1 MGYIIFFAVVIWVLW
16 YFISKQNPKTIVI
29 QKDAAPRN
37 PDSSKQYGE
46 PQVNPNETSIPAP
59 TIKIEVTTN
68 YLSTSSPSSSTYQP
82 NRNDVSA
89 FGASAQQSKSVS
101 SDTVWV
107 PYGRT
112 VQHPGYSIPGGLIY
126 FGSDLQSLNRWSEEP
141 SLIDPRLPIDK
152 AHPDQEGR
160 NMSYWPSYSQIHP
173 ASRAAFLEW
182 LSSGRKDPRAY
193 IGYVFIYFYGL
204 ERRALAD
211 AKDSASARN
220 DLPAIITE
228 VKRLLSIYWENN
240 SFRGYASKFLDA
252 LKVSQTNVPLYRSPP
267 QFEYSSYEVPLAL
280 KLALGQMA
288 TDSVPL
294 SAEWAL
300 AWAENDPSMPRRMPA
315 QRCPEEFRE
324 LFRNRYN
331 DKFGE
336 GLKLKPN
343 KTRIRATYYPA
354 SSSFGGQIEIQMP
367 DLPDLTEI
375 TGPSSKINDLVATCT
390 DELEGY
396 SRYLGRNPD
405 GRNSIEA
412 ASYLPKSLLK
422 KHAGKEFQ
430 NLATWLNATISSED
444 PVSAPFSSLLQHV
457 PSINR
462 DGFGKKEAT
471 AIASLLGKINVGIEP
486 DPRFGNFIP
495 KSDQDMVLFR
505 VSDNAP
511 NSSSTEYSAAA
522 VVLHLASAVA
532 GADGTID
539 HDEERHLEEH
549 IETWLHLTADE
560 KTRLRAHTQWIL
572 SSFAGMNGVKKRI
585 EVLKQDQR
593 ESLGR
598 FLVGVAQA
606 DGYIDPMEMKTL
618 KKIYDMLS
626 LDIQSL
632 YSHAHAAAIEPVT
645 VQTADFVKQQGY
657 AIPLQPPKPSEGI
670 SLDLRTIEA
679 KLAETVAVSA
689 ILNKIFTE
697 EDQHHRPVSVE
708 FSSPL
713 ESIAGLDAETSAF
726 MLILA
731 TKLEWTREELESL
744 AAEKNLML
752 DGILDSINDAS
763 FDHFRGP
770 FFEGDDPI
778 EINAEF
784 AKEITA

>member
-1 MGYIIFFAVVIWVLW
+1 
-16 YFISKQNPKTIVI
+16 
-29 QKDAAPRN
+29 
-37 PDSSKQYGE
+37 
-46 PQVNPNETSIPAP
+46 
-59 TIKIEVTTN
+59 
-68 YLSTSSPSSSTYQP
+68 
-82 NRNDVSA
+82 
-89 FGASAQQSKSVS
+89 
-101 SDTVWV
+101 
-107 PYGRT
+107 
-112 VQHPGYSIPGGLIY
+112 
-126 FGSDLQSLNRWSEEP
+126 
-141 SLIDPRLPIDK
+141 
-152 AHPDQEGR
+152 HPDREGR

-228 VKRLLSIYWENN
+228 VKRLLSIYGENN

-252 LKVSQTNVPLYRSPP
+252 LKVSQTTVPLYHSPP

-324 LFRNRYN
+324 LFRIRYN

-354 SSSFGGQIEIQMP
+354 SSSFGGQIEIPMP

-412 ASYLPKSLLK
+412 ASYLPQSLLK

-430 NLATWLNATISSED
+430 NLSTWLNATISSED
-444 PVSAPFSSLLQHV
+444 PVSVPFSLLLQHV

-471 AIASLLGKINVGIEP
+471 AIAGLLGKINVGIEP

-495 KSDQDMVLFR
+495 KLDQDMVLFR

-511 NSSSTEYSAAA
+511 NSPSAEYSAAA

-532 GADGTID
+532 GADGTVD
-539 HDEERHLEEH
+539 PDEERHLEEH
-549 IETWLHLTADE
+549 IETWLHLAADE
-560 KTRLRAHTQWIL
+560 KTRLRAHTQWLL

-585 EVLKQDQR
+585 EVLKQGQR

-606 DGYIDPMEMKTL
+606 DGYIDPMEMKIL
-618 KKIYDMLS
+618 KKIYDMLG
-626 LDIQSL
+626 LDSQSL

-657 AIPLQPPKPSEGI
+657 AIPSPSPKPSEGI
-670 SLDLRTIEA
+670 SLDPRTIEA
-679 KLAETVAVSA
+679 KFAETVAVSD
-689 ILNKIFTE
+689 ILNNIFIE
-697 EDQHHRPVSVE
+697 EEPAPPAPSVE
-708 FSSPL
+708 SSSPL
-713 ESIAGLDAETSAF
+713 ESIAGLDVETSAF
-726 MLILA
+726 MRTLA
-731 TKLEWTREELESL
+731 TKLEWKREELESL

-752 DGILDSINDAS
+752 DGMLDSINDAS
-763 FDHFRGP
+763 FDYFGGP
-770 FFEGDDPI
+770 FFEGDNPI

-784 AKEITA
+784 AKEMSA